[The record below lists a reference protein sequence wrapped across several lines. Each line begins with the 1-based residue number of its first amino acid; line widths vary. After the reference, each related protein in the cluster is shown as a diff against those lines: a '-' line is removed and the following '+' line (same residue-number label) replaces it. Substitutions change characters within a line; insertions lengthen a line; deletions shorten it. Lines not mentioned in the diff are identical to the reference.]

1 MKKFLKEAGI
11 FLSLLLILA
20 TLSYHFNQ
28 YLFETDKVEI
38 DEKFT
43 TLICGSSIS
52 ARGLDPSIIE
62 NSFNM
67 SRSGR
72 TTLDVFKILEKVL
85 PNNRHI
91 KNVTID
97 FSPQGLSRRMEYFYY
112 IPGFTQNRMKGMYPL
127 LNYQDLA
134 GYYVNKQIY
143 LKSFMRYECVPNF
156 FYLKRK
162 MEWTEDQPPYFGKF
176 LKENRSFVQQ
186 EDEKV
191 EVEKLFMF
199 EEKDGMINRNGH
211 PNLDSII
218 QLTKRLDMDLWLFS
232 GPLHK
237 RLRKLIPTEIQ
248 TEFEKE
254 SQFAL
259 EFDHVHYLNY
269 VDYSLPDSCFRNLN
283 HINYYGSQVISPLVN
298 AEIEKFK

>member
-1 MKKFLKEAGI
+1 MKKFLKETGF
-11 FLSLLLILA
+11 FLSIVIILA
-20 TLSYHFNQ
+20 ICFYNFNQ
-28 YLFETDKVEI
+28 YLFETDKVKI

-85 PNNRHI
+85 PENPHI

-127 LNYQDLA
+127 LNYQDLS
-134 GYYVNKQIY
+134 GYHVNKQIY
-143 LKSFMRYECVPNF
+143 LKSFLRYECVPNF

-162 MEWTEDQPPYFGKF
+162 MELIQDKPPYFGEF
-176 LKENRSFVQQ
+176 LKEESSFVHE

-199 EEKDGMINRNGH
+199 EEEDGMISRNGH
-211 PNLDSII
+211 INLDSII

-232 GPLHK
+232 GPLHQ
-237 RLRKLIPTEIQ
+237 RLRKLIPAEIE

-254 SQFAL
+254 ANFSL
-259 EFDHVHYLNY
+259 GYDHVHYLNY
-269 VDYSLPDSCFRNLN
+269 LDYPLPDSCFRNLN
-283 HINYYGSQVISPLVN
+283 HINYYGSQVVSPLVN